1 MCGLNYHSNVEAFSF
16 LGYNT
21 VPIDKINIIEDLNL

>member
-1 MCGLNYHSNVEAFSF
+1 MCDLNYHSIVEALSF

-21 VPIDKINIIEDLNL
+21 VSIDKINIIEDFDL